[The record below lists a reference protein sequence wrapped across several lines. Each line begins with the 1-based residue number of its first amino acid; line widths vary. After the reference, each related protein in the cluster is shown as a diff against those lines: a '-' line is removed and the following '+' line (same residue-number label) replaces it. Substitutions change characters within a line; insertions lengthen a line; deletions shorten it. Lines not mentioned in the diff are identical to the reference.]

1 MNDHR
6 TPDGAQG
13 IGDDIDAV
21 ALAEL
26 TERARRLF
34 SGPIDFLK
42 SAPGLEFL
50 PDPTVPEIAFAG
62 RSNVGKSSLL
72 NAITGRKSLARSSVT
87 PGRTQELNFFEVGE
101 PLVFRLVDMPGYGF
115 AEAPPKV
122 VEKWRRLVREF
133 LRGRVVLKR
142 TLLLIDSRHGVKPPD
157 LEMMKMLDESA
168 VGYRVVLTKADKV
181 KASDLAAVID
191 KVQAEARKHSA
202 AFPEIAVTSAEKGMG
217 IEALRAAVLGDTGL

>member
-50 PDPTVPEIAFAG
+50 PDPTVPEIAFA
-62 RSNVGKSSLL
+62 SV
-72 NAITGRKSLARSSVT
+72 AR
-87 PGRTQELNFFEVGE
+87 
-101 PLVFRLVDMPGYGF
+101 
-115 AEAPPKV
+115 
-122 VEKWRRLVREF
+122 
-133 LRGRVVLKR
+133 
-142 TLLLIDSRHGVKPPD
+142 
-157 LEMMKMLDESA
+157 
-168 VGYRVVLTKADKV
+168 
-181 KASDLAAVID
+181 
-191 KVQAEARKHSA
+191 
-202 AFPEIAVTSAEKGMG
+202 
-217 IEALRAAVLGDTGL
+217 ALS